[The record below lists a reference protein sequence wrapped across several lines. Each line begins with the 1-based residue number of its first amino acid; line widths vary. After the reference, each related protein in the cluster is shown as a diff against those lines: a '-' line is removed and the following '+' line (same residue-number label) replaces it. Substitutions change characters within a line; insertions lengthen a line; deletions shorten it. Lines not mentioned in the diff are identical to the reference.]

1 MLFTQDCGG
10 CHSLSGRQSPR
21 RQGGDLLRLHIG
33 REPMLQFVRE
43 MPVRHPLSPVQLR
56 DLVAYVLAVERG
68 ERSG

>member
-21 RQGGDLLRLHIG
+21 RQGGDLLRLDVG
-33 REPMLQFVRE
+33 RGPMLQFVRE

-56 DLVAYVLAVERG
+56 DVVAYVLAVERG
-68 ERSG
+68 GRSG